1 MTLITKELFVEV
13 IESVR
18 IQLVQDAEYSNNLA
32 NVLKLGEDGVPV
44 YNNTL
49 LIRSLLKLLQVYFP
63 KKDGFCAIE
72 HYMFEINFG
81 NVGTEQDLITIDDL
95 WYELTKNG

>member
-1 MTLITKELFVEV
+1 MTLITKDLFVEV
-13 IESVR
+13 VESVR

-32 NVLKLGEDGVPV
+32 DVLKLGEDGVPV
-44 YNNTL
+44 YNNAL
-49 LIRSLLKLLQVYFP
+49 LIKSLLKLLQVYFP
-63 KKDGFCAIE
+63 KQDGFCAIE

-81 NVGTEQDLITIDDL
+81 NIGTEQDLITLDDL